1 MKLHVAAVG
10 KLKTGPERELAEH
23 YFSRVGQ
30 LARQVGIA
38 SLTVT
43 EHAESQAKTAEL
55 RRTEEAARLL
65 GACPAAAFIVAM
77 DERGKTLTSQEL
89 AGEIGKR
96 IDIGTSDLAFLIGG
110 PDGHSSAVKARA
122 SLQVSMGRMT
132 WPHRLAR
139 IMLAEQ
145 IYRSVTI
152 LLNHPYHRG

>member
-10 KLKTGPERELAEH
+10 KLKAGPERDLAEH
-23 YFSRVGQ
+23 YFSRIGQ
-30 LARQVGIA
+30 LARQAGIS

-43 EHAESQAKTAEL
+43 EHPESQASTAEL
-55 RRTEEAARLL
+55 RKTEEATRLL
-65 GACPAAAFIVAM
+65 GACPASAIIIALDEHGTAMTSKEFAATI
-77 DERGKTLTSQEL
+77 Q
-89 AGEIGKR
+89 KR
-96 IDIGTSDLAFLIGG
+96 METGASDLAFLIGG

-122 SLQVSMGRMT
+122 SMMVSMGRMT

-152 LLNHPYHRG
+152 LLNHPYHRS